1 MPTKAQRMLKYVL
14 YETGLQVSTR
24 TRFMKSNPLKP
35 SLSSKP
41 EFFSR
46 SASPRNNQSAP
57 AVAAPRG
64 SRPGCRWRDH

>member
-35 SLSSKP
+35 NLSSKP
-41 EFFSR
+41 EF
-46 SASPRNNQSAP
+46 QT
-57 AVAAPRG
+57 
-64 SRPGCRWRDH
+64 